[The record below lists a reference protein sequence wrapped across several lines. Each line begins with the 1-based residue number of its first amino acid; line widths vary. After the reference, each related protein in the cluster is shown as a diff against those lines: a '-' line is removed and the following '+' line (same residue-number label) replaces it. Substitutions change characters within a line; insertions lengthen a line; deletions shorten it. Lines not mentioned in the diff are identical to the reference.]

1 MSDIEKTKHNYD
13 IDVASEE
20 QTAST
25 YEISNG
31 SFDDGPD
38 PNKSGWQN
46 FKDSFKRVHVEDLD
60 PNLTAAQRIA
70 IKTARSPLKRKLQ
83 ARHIQMI
90 AIGGAIGSGLFV
102 GSGSSLRTAGPA
114 GLLIGYFISAT
125 FILCVISALGE
136 LAVEFPISGGFTTYA
151 TRFVD
156 ESFGF
161 AANWNYLMAGLAV
174 LPLEIVS
181 ASITVNFW
189 GTPKRYRDGFV
200 ALFWVVIVSINMFGV
215 RGYGEAEFLFSV
227 IKVSCVLGFIILGIV
242 LVCGGGPNGHYLGG
256 TMWHHPY
263 GAFVGDS
270 GVQRFKS
277 TMSVFVSA
285 AFAYSGIEMVGL
297 AAAETANPRKALPRA
312 AKQVFWRIALFYIV
326 ALTLIGLLV
335 SHKDPRLI
343 GTSSAD
349 AAASP
354 FVIAIKSHGISGL
367 PSVVNVVIC
376 IAVLS
381 VGNADI
387 FATSRVL
394 VALTEMGHIPRWCK
408 FDYIDRQGRPLIALI
423 VTSLFGCIAFVA
435 ESDKEGEV
443 FDWLLALSGLSALFT
458 WFGISLCHIRFR
470 RALSSQGRSSDELC
484 FKSPTGVWGS
494 YYSCFII
501 FLVIMAT
508 IWTSSAPSGFKEMTS
523 SELASNWFEGLLSLP
538 IFLVWYFAHKIY
550 SKNFKIFIPASE
562 IDIDTG
568 RRETDREVLLQEIAQ
583 EKADLA
589 QKNFMVRAY
598 SFWC

>member
-1 MSDIEKTKHNYD
+1 MSDIEKTKQNYD
-13 IDVASEE
+13 VNVE
-20 QTAST
+20 QNTSLYEHTST
-25 YEISNG
+25 S
-31 SFDDGPD
+31 SFVDGPD
-38 PNKSGWQN
+38 PNKSGWEN

-60 PNLTAAQRIA
+60 PNLTAAERIA
-70 IKTARSPLKRKLQ
+70 IKTARSPLKRKLKT
-83 ARHIQMI
+83 RHIQMI
-90 AIGGAIGSGLFV
+90 AIGGAIGTGLFV
-102 GSGSSLRTAGPA
+102 GSGSSLRAAGPA

-136 LAVEFPISGGFTTYA
+136 LAVEFPVSGGFTTYA

-161 AANWNYLMAGLAV
+161 AANWNYLMGGLAV

-189 GTPKRYRDGFV
+189 GTPKKYRDGFV
-200 ALFWVVIVSINMFGV
+200 ALFWVVIVTINMFGV
-215 RGYGEAEFLFSV
+215 KGYGEAEFLFSA
-227 IKVSCVLGFIILGIV
+227 IKVTCVLGFIILGIV
-242 LVCGGGPNGHYLGG
+242 LVCGGGPNGHYMGG

-263 GAFVGDS
+263 GAFVGDN

-285 AFAYSGIEMVGL
+285 AFAYSGVEMVGL
-297 AAAETANPRKALPRA
+297 AAAETANPRKSLPRA

-326 ALTLIGLLV
+326 ALSLVGLLV

-387 FATSRVL
+387 FATSRIL
-394 VALTEMGHIPRWCK
+394 VALTEMGHIPRWCN

-435 ESDKEGEV
+435 ESNKEGEV
-443 FDWLLALSGLSALFT
+443 FDWLMALSGLSALFT

-470 RALSSQGRSSDELC
+470 RALTAQGRSTDELC
-484 FKSPTGVWGS
+484 FKSPTGICGS

-501 FLVIMAT
+501 FLVICAT

-523 SELASNWFEGLLSLP
+523 NELASNWFEDLLSLP
-538 IFLVWYFAHKIY
+538 IFLVWYFGHKIY
-550 SKNFKIFIPASE
+550 SKSFKIFIPASK

-568 RRETDREVLLQEIAQ
+568 RRETDREVLLMEIAE
-583 EKADLA
+583 EKAALA
-589 QKNFMVRAY
+589 QKNFLVRAY
-598 SFWC
+598 FFWC